1 MAKDFAK
8 KKPTSAKKKRPLNK
22 KKPAKKSSSVPG
34 WVWLFTGLAAGG
46 FIAFLFYLAGAGGD
60 IQPSV
65 SDKPAALEASKKI
78 PVANKSEPAAKADN
92 DYQFYRILRESQLK
106 VDVDPLQR
114 ESIKKSSVTYD
125 YFIQA
130 GSFRS
135 KSDAD
140 SHRANL
146 IIQGMK
152 AAIDGPAKGKTG
164 WYRVIVGPFA
174 QNAGSLSRTRAT
186 LVDQGF
192 DTMVIKRKKG

>member
-8 KKPTSAKKKRPLNK
+8 KKPAAAKKKRQVNK
-22 KKPAKKSSSVPG
+22 KKPAKKSSTVPG
-34 WVWLFTGLAAGG
+34 WVWLFTGLVAGG
-46 FIAFLFYLAGAGGD
+46 FIAFLAYLASGAGGE
-60 IQPSV
+60 PSV
-65 SDKPAALEASKKI
+65 AKKTPSATEGNKVPI
-78 PVANKSEPAAKADN
+78 SNKSQPAEKN
-92 DYQFYRILRESQLK
+92 SQTDYEFYRILRESE
-106 VDVDPLQR
+106 VTVEVDPLRR
-114 ESIKKSSVTYD
+114 ESVRKSAEKYD

-135 KSDAD
+135 ESDAD

-152 AAIDGPAKGKTG
+152 ATIDGPAKGTKG
-164 WYRVIVGPFA
+164 WYRVIVGPFG
-174 QNAGSLSRTRAT
+174 QNAGGLSSTRAK